1 MAESLNSWVKARLP
15 GRRAR
20 CYGQDNQHVDL
31 LFMGIARNTLSALHH
46 RDRNAQAPPG
56 STAA

>member
-1 MAESLNSWVKARLP
+1 MAESLNSWIKAHLP

-20 CYGQDNQHVDL
+20 SYGQDNQHLDL

-56 STAA
+56 TTAA